1 MTEPIPVHELTEE
14 LNLFQ
19 RKYSSIEQ
27 TVLKKNQL
35 NRSAFFIMQQL
46 IEQSLTLTELAHI
59 SSLNKSTLSRQVND
73 LVEKGWVI
81 KVPEEDKRLIQLILS
96 KGAKQKIHT
105 VQFEIEHQLT
115 QVFSSWPDE
124 EKQLLIILLRR
135 INRKIELVV
144 D

>member
-1 MTEPIPVHELTEE
+1 MADSISVHELMGE

-19 RKYSSIEQ
+19 HKYASIEQ
-27 TVLKKNQL
+27 SMLKKNQL

-46 IEQSLTLTELAHI
+46 IEQPLTLTELVHI
-59 SSLNKSTLSRQVND
+59 TSLNKSTLSRQVND
-73 LVEKGWVI
+73 LAEKGWVT
-81 KVPEEDKRLIQLILS
+81 KTPEKDKRFIQLMLS
-96 KGAKQKIHT
+96 KEAKQKVHT

-124 EKQLLIILLRR
+124 EKQLLIILIRR

-144 D
+144 N